1 MGTEIG
7 NVFQKEQ
14 YGKNIIKYNPTPTL
28 LLSNARNVSI
38 GYERTTIRNQSFSV
52 NFGLFLLDN
61 FITNDIGAVNVTP
74 KKSKGYILGID
85 YRFYLKKLNTRP
97 APSGIYVG
105 PFYSNYNYT
114 SGNQFDYQGEIING
128 VASNY
133 AADFTAKIQLHN
145 FGLQLGYQ
153 FIFFKRFSIDLIL
166 LGPAVSFYNI
176 NLNLESNLNFEE
188 KQAFYDK
195 YYDKFFSKYPVFDQ
209 LFKLGNFNKSNIER
223 GIFANYRY
231 FVQFGYHF

>member
-14 YGKNIIKYNPTPTL
+14 YGKNVLKYNPSPSL

-61 FITNDIGAVNVTP
+61 FITNDIGAVNVTT
-74 KKSKGYILGID
+74 KESKGYILGVD

-105 PFYSNYNYT
+105 PFYSTYNYT

-128 VASNY
+128 VSSSY

-145 FGLQLGYQ
+145 VGLQLGYQ

-166 LGPAVSFYNI
+166 IGPAVSFYNI
-176 NLNLESNLNFEE
+176 NLNLESNLNSEE

-195 YYDKFFSKYPVFDQ
+195 YYDKFFSNYPVFEQ
-209 LFKLGNFNKSNIER
+209 LFKLGNFNKSNVER
-223 GIFANYRY
+223 GVFANYRY
-231 FVQFGYHF
+231 FMQFGYHF